1 MKNIGQEIHNR
12 GGFTAMQANFYI
24 FFNLLIPHDPAER
37 AVKFRDLKYLWDGI
51 GDWIELYKKFE
62 GGFCLEQN
70 YTQNIRRRW
79 HCKDVS
85 SHCCKVASR
94 RVLMRS
100 ILTILLETKNQL
112 EKCYRDYYYFFLE
125 GLGLR

>member
-1 MKNIGQEIHNR
+1 MIDTWETIRQVQG
-12 GGFTAMQANFYI
+12 
-24 FFNLLIPHDPAER
+24 
-37 AVKFRDLKYLWDGI
+37 LKYLWDGI

-100 ILTILLETKNQL
+100 ILTIMLETKNEL
-112 EKCYRDYYYFFLE
+112 VRPVFKLPLPEKLLPRRIAILIMSFLKCFE
-125 GLGLR
+125 VAQARFL